1 MSDDEQQRP
10 LRAHH
15 LSGAEAQPT
24 LETGYGE
31 LPVTLQDGVL
41 RVGSSYALAGVASFW
56 TPFAPVAEARCVWRC
71 LRRARA
77 DASPA
82 ATAASSLALAC
93 SAVRRPTT
101 ACAWRRHCAANAFWP
116 ARA

>member
-1 MSDDEQQRP
+1 MSDDEEQRL

-56 TPFAPVAEARCVWRC
+56 APFAPVAEARCVC
-71 LRRARA
+71 G
-77 DASPA
+77 
-82 ATAASSLALAC
+82 
-93 SAVRRPTT
+93 AVSQAGTR
-101 ACAWRRHCAANAFWP
+101 
-116 ARA
+116 